1 MGHFYIAMLIHRG
14 VMGSDGVNWETLTVM
29 AQGPSSS
36 MIYLVM
42 ARNSRGTDYII
53 IPEVFDKRVRLVI
66 KSKWIS
72 ID

>member
-1 MGHFYIAMLIHRG
+1 MLIHRG
-14 VMGSDGVNWETLTVM
+14 VMGSDGVNWKALTVLWKVM

-66 KSKWIS
+66 KSGWIS